1 VRRPLI
7 ATALLGSIVMLAGLA
22 RAEPPP
28 DSAGAKLTREKKLK
42 LKITLDVKEMML
54 RDIITELRGAVRD
67 AKGGDLRIKPGTG
80 ITLTSRFTVMAK
92 EEPLEDVLDKLL
104 KQREWGYYV
113 VVAKP
118 GDQDDGAIMLV
129 TDPVRG
135 YPPDDPRSGK
145 SDDKGKKDAAKE
157 KKDVAKSKTDEPKK
171 GTGNTDEKTAAN
183 RLDFAENY
191 IAGGKPEKAKPI
203 LKEIVEKYP
212 NTKAAEE
219 AKKLLEKLDK

>member
-1 VRRPLI
+1 V
-7 ATALLGSIVMLAGLA
+7 
-22 RAEPPP
+22 
-28 DSAGAKLTREKKLK
+28 
-42 LKITLDVKEMML
+42 
-54 RDIITELRGAVRD
+54 
-67 AKGGDLRIKPGTG
+67 RIKPGTG

-92 EEPLEDVLDKLL
+92 DEPLEDVLDKLL

-145 SDDKGKKDAAKE
+145 SDEKGKKDTAKE

-171 GTGNTDEKTAAN
+171 GAATNEEKTASN